1 MEKQVPDPGRDRSAV
16 PHRGAEQG
24 LDAASCFPAPLH
36 TQMLAQS
43 PTSQGLPQPRPLT
56 SSPSSDPDT
65 PTHPLLQGLSRKHSK
80 TEVAMGRPLTNPLVP
95 CSLSGPCRGLSNG
108 PLRCVFL
115 DNPGLSLWIAKEET
129 SRSEERYEH
138 QPEGTWE
145 GGL

>member
-1 MEKQVPDPGRDRSAV
+1 
-16 PHRGAEQG
+16 
-24 LDAASCFPAPLH
+24 
-36 TQMLAQS
+36 
-43 PTSQGLPQPRPLT
+43 
-56 SSPSSDPDT
+56 
-65 PTHPLLQGLSRKHSK
+65 
-80 TEVAMGRPLTNPLVP
+80 MGQPLTNPLVP

-145 GGL
+145 GGLWSSRSKPTAPTGMPAQEVLEKEPHEYCPGIPVAPSASVRETAWWIITCRLSDKETEAQTVR